1 MAIDERHRQQ
11 WSEERDQ
18 RERFRAAWSMLK
30 KFSPREGEDD
40 ETFRRRMAWENQMGM
55 MEMDAREEVANDDDV
70 AS

>member
-18 RERFRAAWSMLK
+18 RERFRATWSMLR
-30 KFSPREGEDD
+30 KFRPREGEDD

-55 MEMDAREEVANDDDV
+55 MEMDAREYVANDDDA